1 MFGPSSSFIGFGV
14 SAMELSLSDG
24 DSGIVLEKDDNY
36 CLLLVPKQFKETP
49 MPATRSLVFAMLV
62 LVILAIA
69 FPPTIATG
77 QTFRGS
83 INGTI
88 TDPSGA
94 AIPGAKVTG
103 TDVGTGVLRETVS
116 SGAGEFSFNDLP
128 QSTYTVKVEATGFQ
142 STVVTGVQV
151 EAGKIYT
158 LPVKLTVAQQATT
171 VEVAA
176 DALSLD
182 TTTVTQTTVLDGKS
196 LQDVP
201 LNGRDFTQLLG
212 SSVSFSGYN
221 NSGSVNG
228 TRSNQINYT
237 INGTDNNDLYL
248 NVDAVNQGGISGIAG
263 VVYPIDAL
271 DEYSLQTTSNSESG
285 RSPGGNLNVTTKSG
299 TNQIHGDAY
308 YYNRNEALAV
318 ASPFAPTGGPSL
330 PLRNQNYGASVG
342 GPIWHDHTFLFL
354 LYEEQKFLIGESNTV
369 TEPSPA
375 YQALALAE
383 LAKYGVTPSQ
393 VSQNILSTLWDPTAI
408 AGLAATPGNYST
420 GAPQAGYSHNVVA
433 HLDHNFS
440 DKSHLSAIWYFGQ
453 GYADAPDCVFV
464 CGYLPE
470 YFQTVPTHI
479 QNYNTVW
486 NYSVRPNLSNQLA
499 AGVNYFMQDFADL
512 NHSQNPLTLAGLNT
526 GATLSGAP
534 QITINGFD
542 SIGITPTSGRNDIGG
557 QVADTLSWTVGK
569 HQFRFGAEYRREYID
584 LYYNW
589 GGRGDFNFGT
599 GPSPQGPWAN
609 DTSVTDSNILNLA
622 DFLAG
627 YTYTSGITL
636 GTQERFIYT
645 HTGSVFAEDSWQ
657 LTPKLNVNL
666 GVRYDYQQPYFT
678 NSPNL
683 SVFDPNSSTGLVV
696 AGGGSGTPDYI
707 YNSNKVDLSPRIGLS
722 YQALPGTVVR
732 ANFGMY
738 YDQPAGQA
746 FFGNIGIPNQ
756 GAGGANNNPVG
767 SEPNES
773 IVNSASVDASGSPI
787 PVWSY
792 NQPTPIFS
800 AAQGQPTGSN
810 VVSIY
815 SVSRD
820 FKTPYAELFG
830 LNIEQTVGKAWL
842 LNIGYT
848 GSASRHNLVLQ
859 DINQNALGGDQNP
872 ATVTVNGN
880 TFSYQQ
886 STRPYFSR
894 FPNLGIINQIN
905 SAASSSYNALQVTLR
920 SNSWH
925 GLSSQFAYAWSHNLD
940 DSSVFNTIPQNSLNL
955 AGDWGNANND
965 IRNHFSAF
973 LGYEIPAFASGPKVL
988 THGWEVNS
996 ILKFQNGQPVNV
1008 LTGQDNSGT
1017 AEGEDRASITG
1028 PALTGNES
1036 VQQTSNGI
1044 VAQYLDQ
1051 NSFAVPTPGTYGNL
1065 GRNQVIGPG
1074 FGDVDLSL
1082 IKNTSIYKER
1092 VRAQFRVEMFNV
1104 FNRVNLAQPLNNM
1117 GYGGLFGAS
1126 TSTIGVSYGA
1136 PGIGSGEPYNTQL
1149 ALKILF

>member
-1 MFGPSSSFIGFGV
+1 MRNKQLH
-14 SAMELSLSDG
+14 LSL
-24 DSGIVLEKDDNY
+24 
-36 CLLLVPKQFKETP
+36 LLTLV
-49 MPATRSLVFAMLV
+49 ALVFLSGT
-62 LVILAIA
+62 LSS
-69 FPPTIATG
+69 

-94 AIPGAKVTG
+94 AVAGAKVTA
-103 TDVGTGVLRETVS
+103 TDTATAAVRDTVS

-128 QSTYTVKVEATGFQ
+128 QSSYTVKVLAAGFQ
-142 STVVTGVQV
+142 TTEATGVQV
-151 EAGKIYT
+151 QAGKIYT
-158 LPVKLTVAQQATT
+158 LPVKLAVAQQATT

-182 TTTVTQTTVLDGKS
+182 TTTVTQTTVIDGES
-196 LQDVP
+196 LQNVP

-212 SSVSFSGYN
+212 SSVSFAGYN

-248 NVDAVNQGGISGIAG
+248 NADAVNQGGISGIAG

-271 DEYSLQTTSNSESG
+271 DEYSLQTTGNSESG

-299 TNQIHGDAY
+299 SNQFHGDAY

-318 ASPFAPTGGPSL
+318 ASPFAAPGGPSL
-330 PLRNQNYGASVG
+330 PLRNQNYGISGG
-342 GPIWHDHTFLFL
+342 GPIWKDHTFFFL
-354 LYEEQKFLIGESNTV
+354 LFEEQKFLIGESNTV

-383 LAKYGVTPSQ
+383 LTKYGVTPSQ
-393 VSQNILSTLWDPTAI
+393 VSQSILSTLWDPTAI
-408 AGLAATPGNYST
+408 ANLPANPGNYST
-420 GAPQAGYSHNVVA
+420 GAPQAGYSHNAVT

-453 GYADAPDCVFV
+453 GYADAPDCIFV

-479 QNYNTVW
+479 QNYNVVW
-486 NYSVRPNLSNQLA
+486 NYTLRPNLSNQLA

-512 NHSQNPLTLAGLNT
+512 NHSQNPLTQAGLNT
-526 GATLSGAP
+526 GATLLGAP
-534 QITINGFD
+534 QLTISGFD

-557 QVADTLSWTVGK
+557 QIADTLSWTVGK
-569 HQFRFGAEYRREYID
+569 HQFRFGLEYRREYID

-589 GGRGDFNFGT
+589 GARGAFNFGT
-599 GPSPQGPWAN
+599 GPAPQGPWAG
-609 DTSVTDSNILNLA
+609 DASVTDTNVLNLA

-645 HTGSVFAEDSWQ
+645 HTGSGFAEDSWQ
-657 LTPKLNVNL
+657 LTPKLNVNAGL
-666 GVRYDYQQPYFT
+666 RYDYQQPYFT

-683 SVFDPNSSTGLVV
+683 SIFDPSSATGLVV
-696 AGGGSGTPDYI
+696 ASGGSNTPDYI
-707 YNSNKVDLSPRIGLS
+707 YNSNKIDLSPRVGLS
-722 YQALPGTVVR
+722 YQAFPGTVVR
-732 ANFGMY
+732 ANFGIY

-746 FFGNIGIPNQ
+746 FFGNIGIPNG
-756 GAGGANNNPVG
+756 GAGGVNNNPVG
-767 SEPNES
+767 SQPNYS
-773 IVNSASVDASGSPI
+773 IVNGASVNGSGDPI
-787 PVWSY
+787 PVWTP
-792 NQPTPIFS
+792 NQATPIFTP
-800 AAQGQPTGSN
+800 ADGTPTGSN
-810 VVSIY
+810 IVSIY
-815 SVSRD
+815 SVSRN
-820 FKTPYAELFG
+820 FKTPYTDLFG
-830 LNIEQTVGKAWL
+830 VNIEQSLGNAWQLNVG
-842 LNIGYT
+842 YV
-848 GSASRHNLVLQ
+848 GSTSRHNLVLQ
-859 DINQNALGGDQNP
+859 DINQNALGGDQNTTTVVGP
-872 ATVTVNGN
+872 NGAT
-880 TFSYQQ
+880 FPYQQ
-886 STRPYFSR
+886 STRPYFSK
-894 FPNLGIINQIN
+894 FPNFGIINQIN

-925 GLSSQFAYAWSHNLD
+925 GLTSQFAYGWSHNLD

-955 AGDWGNANND
+955 SGDWGNANND
-965 IRNHFSAF
+965 IRNHFSSF
-973 LGYEIPAFASGPKVL
+973 IGYAIPALAQGPRIL
-988 THGWEVNS
+988 THGWEVNG

-1008 LTGQDNSGT
+1008 LTGADNSGT

-1028 PALTGNES
+1028 RPLTGSEK
-1036 VQQTSNGI
+1036 VQSTANGI
-1044 VAQYLDQ
+1044 VAQYLNQ
-1051 NSFAVPTPGTYGNL
+1051 SSFAVPTEGSYGNL

-1082 IKNTSIYKER
+1082 LKNIPIYKES
-1092 VRAQFRVEMFNV
+1092 VHAQFRVEMFNV
-1104 FNRVNLAQPLNNM
+1104 FNRINLAQPLNNM

-1149 ALKILF
+1149 ALKIIF